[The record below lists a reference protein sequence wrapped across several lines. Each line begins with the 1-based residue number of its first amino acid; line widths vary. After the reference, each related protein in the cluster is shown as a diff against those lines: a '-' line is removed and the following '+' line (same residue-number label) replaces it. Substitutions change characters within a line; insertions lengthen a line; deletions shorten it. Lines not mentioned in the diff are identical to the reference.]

1 MTKAESEQFKRE
13 ILQTLENRIKL
24 EMDMVKASVKIEIA
38 EQLKMLRAGNFR
50 GLI

>member
-1 MTKAESEQFKRE
+1 MKSDLEQLKRDMLE
-13 ILQTLENRIKL
+13 TLEHRIRL

-38 EQLKMLRAGNFR
+38 EQLKKLKAGSFG

>member
-1 MTKAESEQFKRE
+1 MKSDLEQLKRDMLE
-13 ILQTLENRIKL
+13 TLESRIKL